1 MVPVVSGADTGPSP
15 ADRRLR
21 LAVHSHRPLT
31 RHAVCRVLP
40 KCPQEATVWRGTGT
54 DMGADALGL
63 GVLALSIVWPFEFP
77 AARRTTEG
85 VSAVDQVPV
94 LGEWIRS
101 GPSRREPIAA

>member
-1 MVPVVSGADTGPSP
+1 
-15 ADRRLR
+15 
-21 LAVHSHRPLT
+21 
-31 RHAVCRVLP
+31 
-40 KCPQEATVWRGTGT
+40 
-54 DMGADALGL
+54 MGADALGL